1 MRYFKSQILMQ
12 KEKKL
17 FITSA
22 LPYANGALH
31 LGHILEHTQ
40 SDIWARIHRSIGR
53 KVRYLCAEDAH
64 GAPIM
69 LRAEKEGVTPEEFV
83 AGTREEHWQILQGF
97 NISYDHYH
105 TTHSPEN
112 QEMVN
117 RIYNGLNANGHIET
131 EVVEQLFDTEKNMF
145 LADRFVK
152 GECPKCGTADQ
163 YGDNCENCAATY
175 NATELKNPRSVI
187 SGGTPIIKESLHYF
201 VNLRNFEDMLKDW
214 MNQGAL
220 QEQVIN
226 KLQEWFEMGLQS
238 WDISRDAPY
247 FGFKIPETEDKY
259 FYVWLDA
266 PVGYLGSLKYYCEE
280 NNEDLEDWIAP
291 NANTEMVHFIGKD
304 ILYFHSLFW
313 PAMLYGSGIKV
324 PDSVYVHGFI
334 TVNGKKMSKSRGT
347 FINAST
353 YLKHLQPD
361 YLRYYYASKLSENIV
376 DIDLNL
382 EDFVAKVNSDLV
394 GKIVNIASRCAGF
407 ISKKFDSTLSSEM
420 NNSELYQQFMDSS
433 DEILQLFKERK
444 YSKAIKIVM
453 SLADSANQ
461 YISDME
467 PWQAIKDES
476 KKELVHRVCSDG
488 INLFRVLM
496 SWLSAV
502 VPDTA
507 QKTEEFL
514 NISFANWH
522 DINQPLFNHTI
533 NKFKPLI
540 TRIEMSSVE
549 SIIEDSKQDLESLEQ
564 ETGNLSEHLT
574 NDPINET
581 INFDDFAK
589 VDLRVVKIINAE
601 HVDGADKLLQLTL
614 DLGGEKRNVFAG
626 IKSAYKPEDL
636 IGKNTVM
643 VANLAPR
650 KMRFGVSEGMVLAAG
665 PGGED
670 IFILNPDNGAEP
682 GMRVK

>member
-1 MRYFKSQILMQ
+1 MQ

-280 NNEDLEDWIAP
+280 NDEDLEDWIAP

>member
-1 MRYFKSQILMQ
+1 MQ

-131 EVVEQLFDTEKNMF
+131 EVVEQVFDTEKNMF

>member
-1 MRYFKSQILMQ
+1 MQ

-83 AGTREEHWQILQGF
+83 AGTREEHWQILHAF

-117 RIYNGLNANGHIET
+117 RIYNGLKANGHIET

-175 NATELKNPRSVI
+175 NAIELKNPRSVI

-201 VNLRNFEDMLKDW
+201 VNLQNFEDMLKDW

-266 PVGYLGSLKYYCEE
+266 PVGYLGSLKYYCEQH
-280 NNEDLEDWIAP
+280 NEDFEDWIAP
-291 NANTEMVHFIGKD
+291 DANTEMVHFIGKD

-407 ISKKFDSTLSSEM
+407 VTKKFNSTLSSEM
-420 NNSELYQQFMDSS
+420 NNSELYQQFIESS
-433 DEILQLFKERK
+433 EEILQLFKDRK
-444 YSKAIKIVM
+444 YSKAIKIIM

-461 YISDME
+461 YISDMA
-467 PWQAIKDES
+467 PWQAIKDENNL
-476 KKELVHRVCSDG
+476 ELVHKVCSDG

-507 QKTEEFL
+507 EKAEEFL
-514 NISFANWH
+514 NIRFANWH
-522 DINQPLFNHTI
+522 DIEQPLFNHQI

-589 VDLRVVKIINAE
+589 VDLRVVEIINAE
-601 HVDGADKLLQLTL
+601 HVEGADKLLQLTL

-650 KMRFGVSEGMVLAAG
+650 KMRFGISEGMVLAAG

>member
-1 MRYFKSQILMQ
+1 MQ

-117 RIYNGLNANGHIET
+117 RIYNGLKANGHIET

-376 DIDLNL
+376 DINNFTNQIGI
-382 EDFVAKVNSDLV
+382 DFCH
-394 GKIVNIASRCAGF
+394 KIFQIEVNI
-407 ISKKFDSTLSSEM
+407 
-420 NNSELYQQFMDSS
+420 
-433 DEILQLFKERK
+433 
-444 YSKAIKIVM
+444 
-453 SLADSANQ
+453 
-461 YISDME
+461 
-467 PWQAIKDES
+467 
-476 KKELVHRVCSDG
+476 
-488 INLFRVLM
+488 
-496 SWLSAV
+496 
-502 VPDTA
+502 
-507 QKTEEFL
+507 
-514 NISFANWH
+514 
-522 DINQPLFNHTI
+522 
-533 NKFKPLI
+533 
-540 TRIEMSSVE
+540 
-549 SIIEDSKQDLESLEQ
+549 
-564 ETGNLSEHLT
+564 
-574 NDPINET
+574 ND
-581 INFDDFAK
+581 
-589 VDLRVVKIINAE
+589 
-601 HVDGADKLLQLTL
+601 
-614 DLGGEKRNVFAG
+614 VF
-626 IKSAYKPEDL
+626 
-636 IGKNTVM
+636 
-643 VANLAPR
+643 
-650 KMRFGVSEGMVLAAG
+650 
-665 PGGED
+665 
-670 IFILNPDNGAEP
+670 
-682 GMRVK
+682 

>member
-1 MRYFKSQILMQ
+1 MQ

-453 SLADSANQ
+453 SLADSANE